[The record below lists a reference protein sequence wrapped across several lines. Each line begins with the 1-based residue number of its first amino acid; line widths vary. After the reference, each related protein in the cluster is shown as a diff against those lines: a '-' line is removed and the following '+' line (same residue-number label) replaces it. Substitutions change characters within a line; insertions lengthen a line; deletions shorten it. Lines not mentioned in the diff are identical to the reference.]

1 MSFRGGGYQLSK
13 GFLTKLSW
21 LQPEKSRRW
30 DPGLT
35 APCEAPHLRAL
46 RALWPGLKG
55 SKGCP
60 VARAKPAQL
69 HNSTGRDSSKK
80 GAVPA
85 PALRS
90 LSVSWRFRYSITYNA
105 LKFKLHFRSTG
116 AKSAAAL
123 DDFMIDSGTCRS
135 IGLISH
141 SLRKTV
147 TADRRAS
154 L

>member
-1 MSFRGGGYQLSK
+1 MHRLDTSPMSFRGGGYQLSK

-60 VARAKPAQL
+60 VARAKPSQL
-69 HNSTGRDSSKK
+69 HNSTGRDSLQKRCSS
-80 GAVPA
+80 GA
-85 PALRS
+85 
-90 LSVSWRFRYSITYNA
+90 
-105 LKFKLHFRSTG
+105 
-116 AKSAAAL
+116 
-123 DDFMIDSGTCRS
+123 
-135 IGLISH
+135 GLEV
-141 SLRKTV
+141 SLRQLAVQVLDHLQCVKI
-147 TADRRAS
+147 
-154 L
+154 